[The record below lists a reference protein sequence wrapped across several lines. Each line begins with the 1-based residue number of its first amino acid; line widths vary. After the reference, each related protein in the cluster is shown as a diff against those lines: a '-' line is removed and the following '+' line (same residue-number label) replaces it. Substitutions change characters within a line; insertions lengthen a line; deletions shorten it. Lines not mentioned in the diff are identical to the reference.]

1 MRRILFIAVLA
12 AIGFWVAWPAY
23 SGYRISAALRG
34 SDAASLG
41 SSVDFDGVR
50 ASLRPFVG
58 AEVEKRLGGV
68 LEKAGVGAAVL
79 GGEVKKQLL
88 PKIVDGLL
96 VTMVT
101 PQNVIRIFRD
111 GRAFKEAI
119 SRIVDEEMADSGG
132 KGSGVAMVLKGLGE
146 LAKGRGADADAGAG
160 RGGGLGGLLGG
171 LKKSPVRDVTGEP
184 EPGAVPKP
192 AEAKPAAPPPFGL
205 KNIKSFG
212 FAGPLRMLIGVARN
226 AAATEPDVTAE
237 MSFTGMD
244 WKLTGL
250 VPRF

>member
-23 SGYRISAALRG
+23 SGYRINAALRG

-41 SSVDFDGVR
+41 SSVDFDSVR

-58 AEVEKRLGGV
+58 AEVEKRLGNA
-68 LEKAGVGAAVL
+68 LEKAGVGAVVL

-119 SRIVDEEMADSGG
+119 ARIVDEEMADSGG
-132 KGSGVAMVLKGLGE
+132 KGGGVGMVLKGLGE
-146 LAKGRGADADAGAG
+146 LAKARGGDPETD

-184 EPGAVPKP
+184 EPGAVPKTV
-192 AEAKPAAPPPFGL
+192 EAKPAAPPPFGF
-205 KNIKSFG
+205 KNVKSFN

-226 AAATEPDVTAE
+226 AAASEPDVTAE
-237 MSFTGMD
+237 LSFTGMD